1 MGWVRDLAFIAI
13 AASYKW
19 LLASVVI
26 VGIVV
31 GSLFAAGVFG
41 GSGESPKATPP
52 PTPAPSPFPTPT
64 PMETTVPTATPTP
77 TSTARPSP
85 TPTVRPTPT
94 PTVRPS
100 PTPLPT
106 PTPAPLPSPTLAP
119 TPVPPESIEIAV
131 SVAGADNVGSLEFVL
146 GFEPTVLAVMEV
158 VPGGLSSNAILEFNS
173 NIPGRVWA
181 GLVDLDG
188 MTGDGPVAV
197 ITFRVLGDSAADSSL
212 TLTNVSAYDATTL
225 VDIVALTSAGK
236 FTGID
241 RSIIPPSL
249 DFHR

>member
-1 MGWVRDLAFIAI
+1 MAWFRDVAFIAL

-19 LLASVVI
+19 LLAAVVI

-41 GSGESPKATPP
+41 GSGESSRAAPP
-52 PTPAPSPFPTPT
+52 PTPSPAIFPTPT
-64 PMETTVPTATPTP
+64 PMEITTPTATPTP
-77 TSTARPSP
+77 TARPP
-85 TPTVRPTPT
+85 ATPTVRPTPT

-106 PTPAPLPSPTLAP
+106 PTPSPSPSPTAAP
-119 TPVPPESIEIAV
+119 TPVPPPETIEIAV
-131 SVAGADNVGSLEFVL
+131 SAAGANNVGSLEFVL

-158 VPGGLSSNAILEFNS
+158 APGTLSSNAIMEFNS
-173 NIPGRVWA
+173 NIPGRLWT

-188 MTGDGPVAV
+188 ITGDGPVAV
-197 ITFRVLGDSAADSSL
+197 ITFRILGDSAADSFL
-212 TLTNVSAYDATTL
+212 TLTNVLAHDATTL
-225 VDIVALTSAGK
+225 VDIVALTSAGN

-241 RSIIPPSL
+241 RSFTPPSL